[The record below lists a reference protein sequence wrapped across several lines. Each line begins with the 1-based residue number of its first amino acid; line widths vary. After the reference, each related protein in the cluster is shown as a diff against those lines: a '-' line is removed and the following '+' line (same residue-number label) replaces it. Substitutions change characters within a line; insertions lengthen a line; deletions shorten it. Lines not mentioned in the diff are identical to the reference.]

1 VLREPIG
8 FDRSSRL
15 RTAEILGLSMD
26 LPLGIEIVDN
36 EENIKAFLPVLDD
49 MIGGGSVTLEKVKA
63 IECRGE
69 IKDE

>member
-1 VLREPIG
+1 
-8 FDRSSRL
+8 
-15 RTAEILGLSMD
+15 MD

-36 EENIKAFLPVLDD
+36 EENIKAFLPVLDA
-49 MIGGGSVTLEKVKA
+49 MIGGSSVTLEKVKA